1 MTSTDTSSQASPPV
15 PELPFG
21 TALALAQRTLSAPLS
36 AILEDERLPML
47 EWFTLNAL
55 GLRGP
60 MPTAVVTGLLAGNGV
75 DSSAAL
81 ELLARM
87 DSSGLVELHA
97 DVVSLT
103 DAGVARY
110 TRARD
115 RINEVTAR
123 IFEPFGAARVE
134 SARIL
139 LQEIA
144 YTDPEE
150 LTRRSVYAG

>member
-1 MTSTDTSSQASPPV
+1 MTSTDATATATASA

-36 AILEDERLPML
+36 AVLEDERLPML

-60 MPTAVVTGLLAGNGV
+60 TRIQVVTGLLAGNGL
-75 DSSAAL
+75 DSSAVL
-81 ELLARM
+81 DLLAHM
-87 DSSGLVELHA
+87 EGSGLVERHTDA
-97 DVVSLT
+97 VSLT
-103 DAGVARY
+103 DAGVDRY

-123 IFEPFGAARVE
+123 VFEPFGAARVE

>member
-1 MTSTDTSSQASPPV
+1 MTSTDATAKAPTPP

-36 AILEDERLPML
+36 AVLEDERLPML
-47 EWFTLNAL
+47 EWFTLNGL
-55 GLRGP
+55 GLRG
-60 MPTAVVTGLLAGNGV
+60 TTRTEVVTGLLAGNGL

-81 ELLARM
+81 DLLARM
-87 DSSGLVELHA
+87 AGSGLVELHA
-97 DVVSLT
+97 DTVSLT
-103 DAGVARY
+103 DAGVSRY

-150 LTRRSVYAG
+150 LTRRSMYAV